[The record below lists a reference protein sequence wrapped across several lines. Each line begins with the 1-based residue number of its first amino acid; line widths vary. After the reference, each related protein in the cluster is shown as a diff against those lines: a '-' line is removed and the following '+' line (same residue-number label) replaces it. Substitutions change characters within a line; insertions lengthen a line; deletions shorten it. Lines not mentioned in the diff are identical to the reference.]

1 MAAEKVTKKK
11 NIYAA
16 INAVMKDIGSIRKD
30 ETNDFD
36 HYKFR
41 GIDAVYNAIQPA
53 LVKNGVFIVPDL
65 QDINQEERTS
75 GNNKTMIYTTVKVR
89 FTLYAEDGT
98 SISGVFP
105 GEAMDRSD
113 KSTNKAMTAAYK
125 YMIFELFTIP
135 TEDNQDADKE
145 SPEAGKKKKTSTG
158 RELAR
163 EKLLAYFKEKN
174 IKADEQMKICEELK
188 LSPKSTADEINE
200 AYKKIKERFGE

>member
-1 MAAEKVTKKK
+1 MAAEKIAKKK

-16 INAVMKDIGSIRKD
+16 INAVMRDIGSIRKD

-145 SPEAGKKKKTSTG
+145 SPEAGKKKTSVG
-158 RELAR
+158 RERAR

-174 IKADEQMKICEELK
+174 IKTDEQTKICEELK

>member
-1 MAAEKVTKKK
+1 MAAEKIAKKK

-16 INAVMKDIGSIRKD
+16 INAVMRDIGSIRKD

-145 SPEAGKKKKTSTG
+145 SPEAGKKKTSVG
-158 RELAR
+158 RERAR

-174 IKADEQMKICEELK
+174 IKKDEQMKICEELK
-188 LSPKSTADEINE
+188 LSPESTADEISE

>member
-16 INAVMKDIGSIRKD
+16 INAVMRDIGSIRKD

-145 SPEAGKKKKTSTG
+145 SPEAGKKKTSVG
-158 RELAR
+158 RERAR

-174 IKADEQMKICEELK
+174 IKTDEQTKICEELK
-188 LSPKSTADEINE
+188 LSPKSTADDINE

>member
-1 MAAEKVTKKK
+1 MAAEKIAKKK

-16 INAVMKDIGSIRKD
+16 INAVMGDIGSIRKD

-145 SPEAGKKKKTSTG
+145 SPEAGKKKTSVG
-158 RELAR
+158 RERAR

-174 IKADEQMKICEELK
+174 IKTDEQMKICEELK
-188 LSPKSTADEINE
+188 LSPKSTADEIDK
-200 AYKKIKERFGE
+200 AYKKIQERFGE

>member
-1 MAAEKVTKKK
+1 MAAEKIAKKK

-145 SPEAGKKKKTSTG
+145 SPEAGKKKTSVG
-158 RELAR
+158 RERAR

-174 IKADEQMKICEELK
+174 IKTDEQTKICEELK

>member
-1 MAAEKVTKKK
+1 MASGKVEKK
-11 NIYAA
+11 NIYTA
-16 INAVMKDIGSIRKD
+16 ITAVMKDIGSIRKD
-30 ETNDFD
+30 ETNEYD

-65 QDINQEERTS
+65 QDINQEERTTDK
-75 GNNKTMIYTTVKVR
+75 NKTMIYTTVKVR

-145 SPEAGKKKKTSTG
+145 SPEAGKKKVAKPKT
-158 RELAR
+158 AR
-163 EKLLAYFKEKN
+163 ERLYDFIEKN
-174 IKADEQMKICEELK
+174 GLDQDKVAETYGLNPESTEEEV
-188 LSPKSTADEINE
+188 AE
-200 AYKKIKERFGE
+200 ALESLKKIKAENDK